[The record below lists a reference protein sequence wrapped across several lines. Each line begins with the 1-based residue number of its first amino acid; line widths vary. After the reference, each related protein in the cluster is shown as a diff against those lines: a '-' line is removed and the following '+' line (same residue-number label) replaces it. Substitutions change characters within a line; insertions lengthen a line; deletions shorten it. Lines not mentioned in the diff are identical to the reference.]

1 MPAVAG
7 MVHHYLGRHR
17 STPDTPGPNSSKQTP
32 CRAASFLGH
41 SNFKPDQAGR
51 REIGGAFVSCG
62 MLDAEFAR
70 AARGER
76 PSPDDT
82 ILLPPDMPL
91 LSPVGARRE
100 EPPCGAAIPAGFRRL
115 PRHRPVQGLLMELP
129 IALLLRL
136 PVKLGTRTW
145 LARPPVIRRG
155 LFAAV
160 ASFHPPLHVQAAG
173 AV

>member
-51 REIGGAFVSCG
+51 HEIGGAFVSCG

-100 EPPCGAAIPAGFRRL
+100 EPPMRRCNSRRFSKAAAPSCSSGASNGIAHSLSSSFAGEAGDADVAGPVPRSFAVDSTASDTARVCG
-115 PRHRPVQGLLMELP
+115 
-129 IALLLRL
+129 
-136 PVKLGTRTW
+136 
-145 LARPPVIRRG
+145 
-155 LFAAV
+155 
-160 ASFHPPLHVQAAG
+160 S
-173 AV
+173 